1 MTDEERTEETEQETD
16 PGYESDLIDDLI
28 DALNAG
34 VSGITFERDVL
45 ETNRPEDW
53 GAVEM
58 VGQDGG
64 EWADGRMIDQTV
76 TADIW
81 ICLSDRGSTVRE
93 EVQKVLRVFADE
105 HPSSWRLVS
114 RNYLYDLGKVMWRW
128 TINIEEPLMVP
139 EEGSAAEDPD
149 SGLLDADAPNPDPSA
164 DDLDDLPFTD
174 PEEDPD
180 EYVDPEWPEIDE

>member
-1 MTDEERTEETEQETD
+1 MIDEERTEETEQETD

-128 TINIEEPLMVP
+128 TINIEEPLMMP
-139 EEGSAAEDPD
+139 GEDAE
-149 SGLLDADAPNPDPSA
+149 

-180 EYVDPEWPEIDE
+180 EYVDPEWPDIEQ

>member
-64 EWADGRMIDQTV
+64 EWADGHMIDQTV

-128 TINIEEPLMVP
+128 TINIEEPLMP
-139 EEGSAAEDPD
+139 IEEDD
-149 SGLLDADAPNPDPSA
+149 A

-180 EYVDPEWPEIDE
+180 EYVDPEWPEIEQ

>member
-1 MTDEERTEETEQETD
+1 MTDEERTEETEQETN

-128 TINIEEPLMVP
+128 TINIEEPLMAP
-139 EEGSAAEDPD
+139 GEDAE
-149 SGLLDADAPNPDPSA
+149 

>member
-81 ICLSDRGSTVRE
+81 VCLSDRGSTVRE

-139 EEGSAAEDPD
+139 EEGSAA
-149 SGLLDADAPNPDPSA
+149 

-180 EYVDPEWPEIDE
+180 EYVDPEWPEIDG